1 MEMRECVSLPWMGA
15 GGSLALRKA
24 RCSMAVGDD
33 GTANGTR
40 NEVRKRARKGA
51 GLTPREREALQILCA
66 GKRPREIARKMV
78 IEEDTARKHIKAI
91 CRKLGAHGATELI
104 VIAARLG
111 LLDGN

>member
-1 MEMRECVSLPWMGA
+1 
-15 GGSLALRKA
+15 
-24 RCSMAVGDD
+24 
-33 GTANGTR
+33 
-40 NEVRKRARKGA
+40 
-51 GLTPREREALQILCA
+51 
-66 GKRPREIARKMV
+66 MV